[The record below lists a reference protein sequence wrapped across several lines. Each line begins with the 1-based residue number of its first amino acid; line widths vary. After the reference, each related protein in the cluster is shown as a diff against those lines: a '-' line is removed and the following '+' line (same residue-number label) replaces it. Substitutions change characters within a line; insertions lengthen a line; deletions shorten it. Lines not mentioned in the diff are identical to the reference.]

1 MAHIGLTEGIASSF
15 LPKKHWP
22 RTGGWFHPQFPR
34 FAVHTVD
41 GSEILHQLI
50 GCLSYKVL
58 YIPGGAGFLPST
70 VFQYFHQILAK
81 CLSRVVNFWGKT
93 DSTPLPPVSPFSW
106 LFLFLSSTL
115 LSCLVSDSSHL
126 CCSYYRIVGSL
137 TAKLPLNTLPETN
150 SSPLKIDPW
159 KRRFLLET
167 TIFRGEL
174 LVLGG
179 VVFKSHGHP
188 TRNPKIL
195 LKVAK
200 DAWDPQS
207 HAA

>member
-1 MAHIGLTEGIASSF
+1 MALVHGGPSMSKYFPVKTSNSTSQPPFLWDFCLSSPIYNYFPVKIGKNRSTISWFVFLIQKNCRCSTAHIGLTEGIASIF

-34 FAVHTVD
+34 FVVHTVD

-81 CLSRVVNFWGKT
+81 CHSRVVNFWGKT

-126 CCSYYRIVGSL
+126 CCSYYRIVV
-137 TAKLPLNTLPETN
+137 KF
-150 SSPLKIDPW
+150 DC
-159 KRRFLLET
+159 
-167 TIFRGEL
+167 
-174 LVLGG
+174 
-179 VVFKSHGHP
+179 
-188 TRNPKIL
+188 
-195 LKVAK
+195 
-200 DAWDPQS
+200 
-207 HAA
+207 